1 MVLIINNT
9 RNEFRM
15 LKYDF
20 LIFLR
25 HSEFVTL
32 SVLGEIVRLMPTEK
46 ITPATVYS
54 VLLIESDTQKGV
66 KAEMVPAT
74 TTENNKYATIFFI
87 LLQIYPQI
95 LPILGTILF

>member
-1 MVLIINNT
+1 M
-9 RNEFRM
+9 F
-15 LKYDF
+15 KYDA

-25 HSEFVTL
+25 HSGLVTF

-54 VLLIESDTQKGV
+54 VLFIVSDTQKVV
-66 KAEMVPAT
+66 KADIAPAT
-74 TTENNKYATIFFI
+74 TTENNTYTTIFFI

-95 LPILGTILF
+95 MPILGTILF